1 MTHAEVM
8 ERLTGV
14 FRDVFDDDSIVITDQ
29 TTANDIEEWDSLEH
43 INLIDAVEQEFHMQF
58 QMKEVSGMKN
68 VGEMADIVAN
78 TLRKSPLFLL
88 AVLGGNSPI
97 LSETAVFS

>member
-8 ERLTGV
+8 ERVTGV

-78 TLRKSPLFLL
+78 RATEKPKKRGLFRR
-88 AVLGGNSPI
+88 
-97 LSETAVFS
+97 